1 MRTAIFSVRHKW
13 YDIGLELEIPF
24 QSLDVIKT
32 DCPSNSADCLREM
45 LKQWLSRMS
54 PAPSWSA
61 LVEALSS
68 EPVGEKRLAGEIH
81 RQFCLPH
88 EQANHE
94 EAGAEA
100 TLDAGPS
107 TQEVLVSQIQRL
119 QGVFGKLKDDVFET
133 IKDQP
138 VDTFK
143 VRLTSFDVEGQKIHY
158 DFVQDIVE
166 RKITIVDIWV
176 RLNSY
181 WNFLNYDLLL
191 HILSKFPNEDLQ
203 ERMGSYRA
211 DIQEFSRNTRLCEFV
226 KCWPVCGDCP
236 PIEHLRMFVVKSKK
250 DWDMCTLE
258 DLEHLKGS
266 LTRRLFL
273 PKFAMMV
280 QTFSEGCVSVTYSV
294 PASLVAHLQAEIKN
308 TKLKELLDMGIE
320 AITVDG
326 VVCYEAPLLQ
336 YTAHLKQIYTSR
348 SPLQPLSDS
357 KPKHPFQFRLARIE
371 RQQLSQEDMDR
382 FTRESLRGDMDDVVY
397 KKTAMEVGELG
408 VLPDGSRPKV
418 VLIEGAPGVGKTT
431 FAWDQCRQWAEG
443 KLLQAYSIVLLLP
456 LRDNN
461 IRQITS
467 IRNLFRHSKPQ
478 VRDEVIKTALEANGK
493 GCLIWL
499 EAWDELVDNL
509 RSDSL
514 LTDLIR
520 GIQLPAATI
529 YITSRPWATGGLV
542 EQMGDRISQHT
553 ELLASAKEQVEMH
566 KKEISEQTP
575 ETPPQ
580 TDAPKDDSSEKVQ
593 PTALNFIEYIESHPA
608 IHAAMYTPVT
618 AAIVAQVFKSAPHS
632 PPATVTQLYSAYIHL
647 RLEQYLAQHPEYSDM
662 NIRVR
667 TLADLPDRVLADFQ
681 QLCALAYEGVSQQMI
696 VFSSL
701 PEGVSTL
708 GLLQS
713 VPQVYEEGEDQES
726 YNFLHYTVQEYLAAL
741 HLSQLHT
748 HKQMTVIEN
757 KYGSMKVDSNRPWM
771 EYFESTQFKTT
782 FQFLAGITKLV
793 EFPVQFL
800 SKLRDRDAATLYSWL
815 YESQNLPVLR
825 SVLGSSEREMELPY
839 CVTTTDYFV
848 AGYCL
853 AHSNCSWEINISIDD
868 VAMEFL
874 SKGCNHQLGTTDI
887 SSKIVSASF
896 GVGSITADGAEHF
909 LTIPKSLLQH
919 IQYLNLCDNKLDRR
933 ACELLAEGVQRMP
946 CLETLNLS
954 GNPLGCG
961 GAVPLVSSLHSTRLR
976 ELNLPST
983 HISDPD
989 FDCIANYIHS
999 TTSLNS
1005 LDIGGRNDLS
1015 VESIDSLCRAL
1026 SANSSVRRLDMTGCY
1041 LTTAHCVSLGQL
1053 LRQCKIEELD
1063 LILCSVTSDGVE
1075 KVMSGLSENHTLRRL
1090 IMYYNPIGSEG
1101 AVTMATM
1108 LRRNSS
1114 LETLDLQLC
1123 SIGSSGGVELG
1134 AALESNKTLREL
1146 WLGGNALGDDGV
1158 RGLCVGL
1165 ENNSSLKVLYLNG
1178 DESLGEEGVLLLLK
1192 CVEEKNRSLK
1202 KLQLPDKY
1210 KRDISSA
1217 LQSRCVVRF

>member
-1 MRTAIFSVRHKW
+1 M
-13 YDIGLELEIPF
+13 
-24 QSLDVIKT
+24 
-32 DCPSNSADCLREM
+32 
-45 LKQWLSRMS
+45 
-54 PAPSWSA
+54 
-61 LVEALSS
+61 
-68 EPVGEKRLAGEIH
+68 KRLEDI
-81 RQFCLPH
+81 F
-88 EQANHE
+88 
-94 EAGAEA
+94 
-100 TLDAGPS
+100 
-107 TQEVLVSQIQRL
+107 V
-119 QGVFGKLKDDVFET
+119 KLRDNVFEAV
-133 IKDQP
+133 KDQP
-138 VDTFK
+138 VGTFK
-143 VRLTSFDVEGQKIHY
+143 VRITSFDVEGQILHY
-158 DFVQDIVE
+158 DFVEDIVE
-166 RKITIVDIWV
+166 RKDTVIGILIQ
-176 RLNSY
+176 LNAY
-181 WNFLNYDLLL
+181 CNFLNYDLLE
-191 HILSKFPNEDLQ
+191 HILKKFPNETLQ
-203 ERMGSYRA
+203 ESVDSYIA
-211 DIQEFSRNTRLCEFV
+211 EVQSFSSKTRLCDFV
-226 KCWPVCGDCP
+226 ECWPLKSKSP
-236 PIEHLRMFVVKSKK
+236 PVDDLRKIVEVKSNK
-250 DWDMCTLE
+250 DWNTCTLQE
-258 DLEHLKGS
+258 LDEVIGS
-266 LTRRLFL
+266 LTKRLL
-273 PKFAMMV
+273 VPKFAV
-280 QTFSEGCVSVTYSV
+280 NPEEVKEGCVSVTYSV

-308 TKLKELLDMGIE
+308 TELKELLDMGIE

-336 YTAHLKQIYTSR
+336 YTTHLKQIYTSR

-357 KPKHPFQFRLARIE
+357 KPKRPFQFRLARIE
-371 RQQLSQEDMDR
+371 RQQLSQGNMDR

-408 VLPDGSRPKV
+408 VMPDGSQPKV

-431 FAWDQCRQWAEG
+431 FAWDQYRQWAEG

-461 IRQITS
+461 IRQITALPS
-467 IRNLFRHSKPQ
+467 LFRHIKEE
-478 VRDEVIKTALEANGK
+478 VRDEVTRTVVENHGK

-499 EAWDELVDNL
+499 EAWDELVDTL

-514 LTDLIR
+514 FTKLIR

-575 ETPPQ
+575 EKSPQ
-580 TDAPKDDSSEKVQ
+580 KDAPNDDSSEKAQ

-608 IHAAMYTPVT
+608 IHAAMYTPVS

-632 PPATVTQLYSAYIHL
+632 PPATITQLYSAYVHL

-681 QLCALAYEGVSQQMI
+681 RLCAMAYEGVSQQRI

-701 PEGVSTL
+701 PEGASTL

-713 VPQVYEEGEDQES
+713 VPQVYEEGEDQAS

-748 HKQMTVIEN
+748 HEQMTVIEN
-757 KYGSMKVDSNRPWM
+757 KYGSTKLKKIDCGTYKA
-771 EYFESTQFKTT
+771 YFESTQFKTT

-800 SKLRDRDAATLYSWL
+800 SKLQDRDKATLYSWL

-825 SVLGSSEREMELPY
+825 SVLGSGRGWMRLPY
-839 CVTTTDYFV
+839 SATTTDYFV

-853 AHSNCSWEINISIDD
+853 AHFNCSWNIVFVHISIDD
-868 VAMEFL
+868 VAMEFF

-896 GVGSITADGAEHF
+896 GSGSITADGVEHF
-909 LTIPKSLLQH
+909 VTIPNSLLQH
-919 IQYLNLCDNKLDRR
+919 IQHLDLRHNKLDRR

-954 GNPLGCG
+954 GNPLGRG
-961 GAVPLVSSLHSTRLR
+961 GAVQLVSSLHSTRLR
-976 ELNLPST
+976 ELNLEST
-983 HISDPD
+983 GISDPD
-989 FDCIANYIHS
+989 FECIANYVHS
-999 TTSLNS
+999 TTSLEK
-1005 LDIGGRNDLS
+1005 LYIGERNDLS

-1026 SANSSVRRLDMTGCY
+1026 STNSSVRKLYMSHCH

-1053 LRQCKIEELD
+1053 LKHPMQFKIETLD
-1063 LILCSVTSDGVE
+1063 ISWCSMTSDGVGE
-1075 KVMSGLSENHTLRRL
+1075 VMSGLSENHTLRKL
-1090 IMYYNPIGSEG
+1090 IMTGIPIGLEG
-1101 AVTMATM
+1101 AVTVATI
-1108 LRRNSS
+1108 LRSNSS
-1114 LETLDLQLC
+1114 LERLDLDCC
-1123 SIGSSGGVELG
+1123 SIGSSGGVEFG
-1134 AALESNKTLREL
+1134 AALESNKTLRKL
-1146 WLGGNALGDDGV
+1146 WLDGNALGDDGV

-1165 ENNSSLKVLYLNG
+1165 EKNSSLEELHLNH

-1192 CVEEKNRSLK
+1192 CVKEKNRSLK
-1202 KLQLPDKY
+1202 SLYLPIKY

-1217 LQSRCVVRF
+1217 LQSRCKVEWR

>member
-1 MRTAIFSVRHKW
+1 M
-13 YDIGLELEIPF
+13 
-24 QSLDVIKT
+24 
-32 DCPSNSADCLREM
+32 
-45 LKQWLSRMS
+45 
-54 PAPSWSA
+54 
-61 LVEALSS
+61 
-68 EPVGEKRLAGEIH
+68 KRLEDI
-81 RQFCLPH
+81 F
-88 EQANHE
+88 
-94 EAGAEA
+94 
-100 TLDAGPS
+100 
-107 TQEVLVSQIQRL
+107 V
-119 QGVFGKLKDDVFET
+119 KLRDNVFEAV
-133 IKDQP
+133 KDQP
-138 VDTFK
+138 VGTFK
-143 VRLTSFDVEGQKIHY
+143 VRITSFDVEGQILHY
-158 DFVQDIVE
+158 DFVEDIVE
-166 RKITIVDIWV
+166 RKDTVIGILIQ
-176 RLNSY
+176 LNAY
-181 WNFLNYDLLL
+181 CNFLNYDLLE
-191 HILSKFPNEDLQ
+191 HILKKFPNETLQ
-203 ERMGSYRA
+203 ESVDSYIA
-211 DIQEFSRNTRLCEFV
+211 EVQSFSSKTRLCDFV
-226 KCWPVCGDCP
+226 ECWPLKSKSP
-236 PIEHLRMFVVKSKK
+236 PVDDLRKIVEVKSNK
-250 DWDMCTLE
+250 DWNTCTLQE
-258 DLEHLKGS
+258 LDEVIGS
-266 LTRRLFL
+266 LTKRLL
-273 PKFAMMV
+273 VPKFAV
-280 QTFSEGCVSVTYSV
+280 NPEEVKEGCVSVTYSV

-308 TKLKELLDMGIE
+308 TELKELLDMGIE

-336 YTAHLKQIYTSR
+336 YTTHLKQIYTSR

-357 KPKHPFQFRLARIE
+357 KPKRPFQFRLARIE
-371 RQQLSQEDMDR
+371 RQQLSQQDMDR

-408 VLPDGSRPKV
+408 VMPDGSQPKV

-431 FAWDQCRQWAEG
+431 FAWDQYRQWAEG

-461 IRQITS
+461 IRQITALPS
-467 IRNLFRHSKPQ
+467 LFRHIKEE
-478 VRDEVIKTALEANGK
+478 VRDEVTRTVVENHGK

-499 EAWDELVDNL
+499 EAWDELVDTL

-514 LTDLIR
+514 FTKLIR

-575 ETPPQ
+575 EKSPQ
-580 TDAPKDDSSEKVQ
+580 KDAPNDDSSEKAQ
-593 PTALNFIEYIESHPA
+593 PTALNFIVYIESHPA

-632 PPATVTQLYSAYIHL
+632 PPATITQLYSAYVHL

-681 QLCALAYEGVSQQMI
+681 RLCAMAYEGVSQQMI

-713 VPQVYEEGEDQES
+713 VAQVYEEGEDQAS

-741 HLSQLHT
+741 HLSEMHT
-748 HKQMTVIEN
+748 HKQMTVLESR
-757 KYGSMKVDSNRPWM
+757 YGSRKFDRKWRM
-771 EYFESTQFKTT
+771 YFESTQYKTT
-782 FQFLAGITKLV
+782 FEFLAGITKLV

-800 SKLRDRDAATLYSWL
+800 SELLDRHVATLYSWL

-825 SVLGSSEREMELPY
+825 SVLGSDGRWMRLPY
-839 CVTTTDYFV
+839 SAPTTDYFV

-853 AHSNCSWEINISIDD
+853 AHSNCSWKIAFNCISIDD

-887 SSKIVSASF
+887 CSKIVSASF
-896 GVGSITADGAEHF
+896 DHGSITADGVEHF
-909 LTIPKSLLQH
+909 VTIHNSLLQH
-919 IQYLNLCDNKLDRR
+919 IQHLSLWKNKLDRR
-933 ACELLAEGVQRMP
+933 ACELIAEGVQRMP
-946 CLETLNLS
+946 CLETLDLRC
-954 GNPLGCG
+954 NPLGRG

-976 ELNLPST
+976 ELDLGGT
-983 HISDPD
+983 GISDPD
-989 FDCIANYIHS
+989 FECIANYIHS
-999 TTSLNS
+999 TKSLES
-1005 LDIGGRNDLS
+1005 LDITYNYFS
-1015 VESIDSLCRAL
+1015 VEGMDSLCRAL
-1026 SANSSVRRLDMTGCY
+1026 GANSSVRTLNMTGCH

-1053 LRQCKIEELD
+1053 LRHPMQCKIERLELRR
-1063 LILCSVTSDGVE
+1063 CSMTSDGVGE
-1075 KVMSGLSENHTLRRL
+1075 VMSGLSENQTLREL
-1090 IMYYNPIGSEG
+1090 NMSDNPIGSEG

-1108 LRRNSS
+1108 LRCNSS
-1114 LETLDLQLC
+1114 LERLDLYNC

-1134 AALESNKTLREL
+1134 AALESNKTLRKL
-1146 WLGGNALGDDGV
+1146 DLDSNTLGDDGV

-1165 ENNSSLKVLYLNG
+1165 ENNSSLEELDLTDDK
-1178 DESLGEEGVLLLLK
+1178 SLGEEGVLLLWK

-1202 KLQLPDKY
+1202 RLWLPKKY

-1217 LQSRCVVRF
+1217 LQSRDVVEWR